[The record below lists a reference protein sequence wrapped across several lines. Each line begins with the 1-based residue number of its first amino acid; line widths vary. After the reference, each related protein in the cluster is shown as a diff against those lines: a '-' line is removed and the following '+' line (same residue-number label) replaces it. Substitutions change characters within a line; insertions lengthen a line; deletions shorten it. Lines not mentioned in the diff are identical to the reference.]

1 MRIAAVIV
9 SRKSSKRIPHKSK
22 KKIQN
27 FNLIERK
34 IIQLKKVKK
43 FDKIYLG
50 TNDISLKKIAKKYKI
65 YFVKREKNTVMKKN

>member
-34 IIQLKKVKK
+34 IIQLKKVKNL
-43 FDKIYLG
+43 DKIYLEQM
-50 TNDISLKKIAKKYKI
+50 IFL
-65 YFVKREKNTVMKKN
+65 